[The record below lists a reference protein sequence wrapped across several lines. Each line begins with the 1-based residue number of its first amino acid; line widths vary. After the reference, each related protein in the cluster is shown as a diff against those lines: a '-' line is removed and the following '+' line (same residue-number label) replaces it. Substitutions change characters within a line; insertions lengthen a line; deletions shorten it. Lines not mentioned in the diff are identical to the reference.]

1 VAPSGHLPDL
11 ESLALLVEVS
21 HGGSIGAAA
30 RAVGVSQQAAS
41 ERLAGVE
48 RQVGVAL
55 LQRGAR
61 GTRLTAAGT
70 VVVEWASR
78 LLQVAEEVD
87 ASLAA
92 LRAERDRELRL
103 LASMTVAEHLLPRWL
118 VAFRRHEE
126 AARRTAPSVSLQATN
141 STGVLRGVAA
151 GEADLGFVEGA
162 ERPAQLASAEVGQDE
177 LVLVVAPGDPLA
189 RRRTPLAPAQVATL
203 ALTSRERGSGTREV
217 VEQALAAHALRPAPA
232 AVEVSTSA
240 GVRET
245 VRAGGAPA
253 FLSRRA
259 VEADLRTGALVQVRT
274 SGLALTRTLRAVW
287 VGSAQPPAGP
297 VRDLLAV
304 VARTP

>member
-1 VAPSGHLPDL
+1 MAPSSHLPDL
-11 ESLALLVEVS
+11 DSLALLVELS
-21 HGGSIGAAA
+21 RAGSIGAAA
-30 RAVGVSQQAAS
+30 RAVGISQQAAS
-41 ERLAGVE
+41 ERLTGVE

-55 LQRGAR
+55 LRRGAR
-61 GTRLTAAGT
+61 GTVLTAAGT

-87 ASLAA
+87 AALLA
-92 LRAERDRELRL
+92 LRAERDRELRI

-118 VAFRRHEE
+118 VAFRRREQ
-126 AARRTAPSVSLQATN
+126 AARRPVPSVSLQATN
-141 STGVLRGVAA
+141 STGVLRGVTA

-162 ERPAQLASAEVGQDE
+162 ERPSGLAFVEVGSDE
-177 LVLVVAPGDPLA
+177 LVLVAAPTDPLA
-189 RRRTPLAPAQVATL
+189 RRRTPLRPAQVAGL

-217 VEQALAAHALRPAPA
+217 VEQALATHDLSASPA
-232 AVEVSTSA
+232 AVEVTTSA

-259 VEADLRTGALVQVRT
+259 VEADLRTGALVEVRI
-274 SGLALTRTLRAVW
+274 SGLLLTRTLRAVW
-287 VGSAQPPAGP
+287 VGGSEPPAGP

-304 VARTP
+304 VARMP

>member
-1 VAPSGHLPDL
+1 MAPSGHLPDL

-21 HGGSIGAAA
+21 RGGSIGAAA
-30 RAVGVSQQAAS
+30 RAVGVSQQSAS

-103 LASMTVAEHLLPRWL
+103 LASMTVAEHVLPRWL
-118 VAFRRHEE
+118 VAFRRHEQ
-126 AARRTAPSVSLQATN
+126 AAHRTAPSVSLRAAN
-141 STGVLRGVAA
+141 SAGVLRGVAA

-162 ERPAQLASAEVGQDE
+162 ERPASLASTEVGQDE

-189 RRRTPLAPAQVATL
+189 RRRTPLGPAQVAGL

-217 VEQALAAHALRPAPA
+217 VEQALAAHDLVAAPA

-240 GVRET
+240 AVRET

-259 VEADLRTGALVQVRT
+259 VEADLRTGSLVQVRT
-274 SGLALTRTLRAVW
+274 SGLRLTRTLRAVW
-287 VGSAQPPAGP
+287 VGSAHPPAGP